1 MENLAKGNWSDPER
15 VRSFA
20 STYERRYG
28 AMFWDVLS
36 KILPKQAFRTVAD
49 FGCGPGV
56 WLADA
61 IPRLDATVAYGLD
74 ASQAMLDYAEE
85 ILSALVGPV
94 KYYLKLVD
102 FDKHQIP
109 LSESSLDMGFSGYMF
124 HEVADANEFA
134 GMVLKSL
141 RSRGVYVVFDFISGN
156 LEEFIRQM
164 GRLGTSEENARK
176 RYPHMC
182 KHSLTDIE
190 NILMKAGFSSVKSK
204 SILDTRAIVVAVK
217 SK

>member
-15 VRSFA
+15 VRGFA
-20 STYERRYG
+20 STYDRRYG
-28 AMFWDVLS
+28 TVFWDVLRE
-36 KILPKQAFRTVAD
+36 IQPRQTYRAVAD
-49 FGCGPGV
+49 FGCGPGL

-61 IPRLDATVAYGLD
+61 ILRLDVTVAYGLD

-85 ILSALVGPV
+85 ILGALVGPV
-94 KYYLKLVD
+94 KYSLKLVD
-102 FDKHQIP
+102 FDRHQMP
-109 LSESSLDMGFSGYMF
+109 LPESSLDMGFSGYMF
-124 HEVADANEFA
+124 HEVADPNEFA
-134 GMVLKSL
+134 RMVLKCI
-141 RSRGVYVVFDFISGN
+141 RVGGVYVVFDFISGN
-156 LEEFIRQM
+156 PEEFIRQM
-164 GRLGTSEENARK
+164 AALGTSEENARK

-190 NILMKAGFSSVKSK
+190 NILKKAGFSSVKSK